1 MRSEE
6 AKTPPQQKIGGITSE
21 DTMEGKRKGI
31 QMKTFVKLHILFVFS
46 VIDIGC
52 TEVSGFAN
60 LELICTP
67 FLSFI

>member
-1 MRSEE
+1 MGSEDT
-6 AKTPPQQKIGGITSE
+6 AMQQKIGGITSE
-21 DTMEGKRKGI
+21 DTMEEERKGI
-31 QMKTFVKLHILFVFS
+31 QMKSFVELLILCVFS